1 MAKGLLMTYALWAVG
16 GPAGLHHLY
25 LGRDS
30 HALLWMLTLGGGGLG
45 WLWEFWKLPSF
56 VAQANRAQ
64 GQRHSSGRGT
74 PPLSPIRFAA
84 QMIVGI
90 YFGLVA
96 LISLSFMASFYIVG
110 LPLAVGLGVLLVAA
124 VGNQTS
130 DFKHTLGVAFLISP
144 IFYGRPIAILPIS
157 LAASIT
163 AQKHRRYKTSTGSET
178 LSVRLYRLGLAY
190 LAFTG
195 PLAYSTLCNTAATL
209 SYVAETLGSFLSW
222 FSFFPLLGHL
232 MESVLLLPYRVW
244 SLLVGDHGFSSGYF
258 QEWEKLYEFV
268 QSFQDE
274 KRQLAYQVS
283 FSPLSF
289 LSGMAPG
296 VQLSL
301 IGAGAPYMEVL
312 FSHLLA
318 QGPEGCPGF
327 FGLLCAMDE
336 GAEALKGS
344 GKRYIC
350 IIYFLLRYDIK
361 YTHFM
366 YMPV

>member
-1 MAKGLLMTYALWAVG
+1 MAKGLLVTYALWAVG

-64 GQRHSSGRGT
+64 GQRQSPGGGT

-84 QMIVGI
+84 QMVVGI

-96 LISLSFMASFYIVG
+96 LISLSSMANFYTVA
-110 LPLAVGLGVLLVAA
+110 LPLAVGLGVLLVAT

-130 DFKHTLGVAFLISP
+130 DFKNTLGAAFLTSP

-163 AQKHRRYKTSTGSET
+163 AQKHRSYKASVKSET

-190 LAFTG
+190 LTFTG

-209 SYVAETLGSFLSW
+209 SYV
-222 FSFFPLLGHL
+222 
-232 MESVLLLPYRVW
+232 SVLLLPYRIW
-244 SLLVGDHGFSSGYF
+244 RLLVGDPGFNSSYF

-274 KRQLAYQVS
+274 KRQLAYQVWG
-283 FSPLSF
+283 LS
-289 LSGMAPG
+289 
-296 VQLSL
+296 
-301 IGAGAPYMEVL
+301 
-312 FSHLLA
+312 
-318 QGPEGCPGF
+318 
-327 FGLLCAMDE
+327 E
-336 GAEALKGS
+336 GATNEEIHRSYRELVKVWHPDHNLHQTEEAQRHFLEIQAAYEALKETS
-344 GKRYIC
+344 
-350 IIYFLLRYDIK
+350 
-361 YTHFM
+361 
-366 YMPV
+366 P

>member
-1 MAKGLLMTYALWAVG
+1 MAKGLLVTYALWAVG
-16 GPAGLHHLY
+16 GPVGLHHLY

-64 GQRHSSGRGT
+64 GQRQSSGGGT
-74 PPLSPIRFAA
+74 PPLSLIRFAA

-96 LISLSFMASFYIVG
+96 LISLSFMTSFYIVG

-130 DFKHTLGVAFLISP
+130 DFKNTLVAAFLTSP
-144 IFYGRPIAILPIS
+144 VFYGRPIAILPIS

-163 AQKHRRYKTSTGSET
+163 AQKHRRYKASAGSET

-195 PLAYSTLCNTAATL
+195 PLAYSVLCNTAATIG
-209 SYVAETLGSFLSW
+209 YVAETLGSFLGW
-222 FSFFPLLGHL
+222 FSFFPLLGRL
-232 MESVLLLPYRVW
+232 MESVLLLPYRIW
-244 SLLVGDHGFSSGYF
+244 GLLVGDPGFSSNYF

-268 QSFQDE
+268 RSFQDE
-274 KRQLAYQVS
+274 KRQLAYQA
-283 FSPLSF
+283 LG
-289 LSGMAPG
+289 L
-296 VQLSL
+296 LE
-301 IGAGAPYMEVL
+301 GATNEEIHRRYQELMKTWHPDHNRHQTEEAQRHFMEIQAAYEVL
-312 FSHLLA
+312 S
-318 QGPEGCPGF
+318 QPQKPR
-327 FGLLCAMDE
+327 
-336 GAEALKGS
+336 GS
-344 GKRYIC
+344 WRWGE
-350 IIYFLLRYDIK
+350 
-361 YTHFM
+361 TS
-366 YMPV
+366 P

>member
-1 MAKGLLMTYALWAVG
+1 MAKGLLVTYALWAIG

-64 GQRHSSGRGT
+64 GPRQRSGAT
-74 PPLSPIRFAA
+74 PPLSPIRFVA
-84 QMIVGI
+84 QVVVGV

-96 LISLSFMASFYIVG
+96 LISLSFMANFYVVG

-130 DFKHTLGVAFLISP
+130 DFKNTLGAAFLTSP
-144 IFYGRPIAILPIS
+144 IFYGRPIAIFPIS

-163 AQKHRRYKTSTGSET
+163 AQKHRRYKAAVSET

-195 PLAYSTLCNTAATL
+195 PLAYSVLCNTAATL
-209 SYVAETLGSFLSW
+209 TYVAETLGFFLSW
-222 FSFFPLLGHL
+222 FSFFPLLGRCL
-232 MESVLLLPYRVW
+232 ESVFLLPYRVW
-244 SLLVGDHGFSSGYF
+244 RLLVGEPYFSSGSF

-268 QSFQDE
+268 HSFQDE
-274 KRQLAYQVS
+274 KHQLAYQV
-283 FSPLSF
+283 FGLPEGATNEEIHRRYRELVKTWHPDHNRHRAEEAQKHF
-289 LSGMAPG
+289 LEIRA
-296 VQLSL
+296 
-301 IGAGAPYMEVL
+301 AYEVL
-312 FSHLLA
+312 N
-318 QGPEGCPGF
+318 QPR
-327 FGLLCAMDE
+327 
-336 GAEALKGS
+336 GS
-344 GKRYIC
+344 
-350 IIYFLLRYDIK
+350 
-361 YTHFM
+361 
-366 YMPV
+366 

>member
-1 MAKGLLMTYALWAVG
+1 MAKGLLLTYALWAVG

-30 HALLWMLTLGGGGLG
+30 HALLWMLTLGGGGVG

-64 GQRHSSGRGT
+64 GQRQSSGRGT
-74 PPLSPIRFAA
+74 PPLSLIRFAA

-96 LISLSFMASFYIVG
+96 LISFSFMANFYIVG
-110 LPLAVGLGVLLVAA
+110 LPLAIGLGVLLVAA

-130 DFKHTLGVAFLISP
+130 DFKNTLGAAFLTSP
-144 IFYGRPIAILPIS
+144 LFYGRPIAILPIS

-163 AQKHRRYKTSTGSET
+163 AQKHRRYKASFGSET

-195 PLAYSTLCNTAATL
+195 PLAYSALCNTAATL
-209 SYVAETLGSFLSW
+209 SYVAETLDSFLSW

-244 SLLVGDHGFSSGYF
+244 RLLVGDPGFSSTYF

-268 QSFQDE
+268 RSFQDE
-274 KRQLAYQVS
+274 KRQLAYQALG
-283 FSPLSF
+283 LSEGATNEEVHRRYRELVKIWHPDHNRHQTEEAQRHF
-289 LSGMAPG
+289 LEIQA
-296 VQLSL
+296 
-301 IGAGAPYMEVL
+301 AYEVL
-312 FSHLLA
+312 S
-318 QGPEGCPGF
+318 QPRKPR
-327 FGLLCAMDE
+327 
-336 GAEALKGS
+336 GS
-344 GKRYIC
+344 SRRT
-350 IIYFLLRYDIK
+350 F
-361 YTHFM
+361 
-366 YMPV
+366 

>member
-1 MAKGLLMTYALWAVG
+1 MTYALWAIG

-64 GQRHSSGRGT
+64 GQRQSSGRGT

-195 PLAYSTLCNTAATL
+195 PLAYSALCNTATTL

-244 SLLVGDHGFSSGYF
+244 SLLVGDYGFSSGYF

-274 KRQLAYQVS
+274 KRQLAYQVLGLAEGATNEEIHHRYRELVKIWH
-283 FSPLSF
+283 PDHNRHQPEEAQRHF
-289 LSGMAPG
+289 LEIQA
-296 VQLSL
+296 
-301 IGAGAPYMEVL
+301 AYEVL
-312 FSHLLA
+312 SQPRKPRGSWRLNTALFK
-318 QGPEGCPGF
+318 
-327 FGLLCAMDE
+327 
-336 GAEALKGS
+336 EAL
-344 GKRYIC
+344 
-350 IIYFLLRYDIK
+350 
-361 YTHFM
+361 
-366 YMPV
+366 